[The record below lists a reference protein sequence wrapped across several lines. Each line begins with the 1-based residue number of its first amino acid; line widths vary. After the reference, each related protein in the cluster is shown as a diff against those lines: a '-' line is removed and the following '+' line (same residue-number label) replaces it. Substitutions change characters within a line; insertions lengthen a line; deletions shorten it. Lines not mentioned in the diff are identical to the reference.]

1 MKLGPFSVST
11 RRRTVLKWALL
22 VASAAVALAIDLATK
37 HLAEQ
42 RLVLGESR
50 KILPFLFLE
59 RTANGGVAFGL
70 LGGRSVLIV
79 VANVVALV
87 VVVLYVS
94 MERRALLAGIGGGLI
109 VGGSL
114 GNMFQRLTSDGH
126 VTDFLKFPHWP
137 NYNMA
142 DVFIFVGIA
151 VIFIGLVLEAVRV
164 WKAGRRTPL
173 SR

>member
-1 MKLGPFSVST
+1 MKFGFPSLST
-11 RRRTVLKWALL
+11 RRQAVLKWSVLL
-22 VASAAVALAIDLATK
+22 VSAAIALVIDLATK
-37 HLAEQ
+37 YIAEQ
-42 RLVLGESR
+42 QLVLGETH
-50 KILPFLFLE
+50 KILPFFFLE

-70 LGGRSVLIV
+70 LGGRGTVIII
-79 VANVVALV
+79 ANVAALLV
-87 VVVLYVS
+87 VVLFVAF
-94 MERRALLAGIGGGLI
+94 ERRALIAGIAGGLI

-114 GNMFQRLTSDGH
+114 GNLVQRVTGDGH

-151 VIFIGLVLEAVRV
+151 VIFLGLGLETVRV
-164 WKAGRRTPL
+164 WRAGRQRPV